1 MRVIVDERY
10 MNTRDGSLQAPLDR
24 RDSKTYRWYVLGML
38 GVGYAF
44 SFMDRQILSILLE
57 DIRAEFVLSDM
68 QLGLLSGIAFALFYA
83 TLGIPIARLADR
95 FNRVNI
101 VATAVAVWSAMTVLC
116 GAASNFWQLFLA
128 RVGVGIGEA
137 GGSPP
142 SHSIISDY
150 FKDDERS
157 FALSIYSLGTSLGML
172 FGLVMGGFV
181 AEYYGWRWAFVA
193 AGVPGLALAILLK
206 LTVREPSRGG
216 AEAAVTAPTDM
227 RSKSVKQQDSMLQ
240 TFKILWANRAYRMVN
255 LAHMLGV
262 FVGYGFTVWKPPLY
276 LRQFDLSQSE
286 VGMIVGFSAAAFGVP
301 GMLLGGYLADRLFRR
316 DARGPA
322 LLCAVAVLLATP
334 AYLLALWSED
344 WVITTAFIAAGIFL
358 YSLSHAPGLAI
369 VQTVVEP
376 ERRAQA
382 AAYVFFVS
390 NLLGLGVGPLL
401 VGSLSDAFSAEYAER
416 SLNVALGIIT
426 FVLLGAAA
434 MYWRTAR
441 ALEEKG

>member
-1 MRVIVDERY
+1 MSGMRFK
-10 MNTRDGSLQAPLDR
+10 
-24 RDSKTYRWYVLGML
+24 SKQYRWYVLGVL
-38 GVGYAF
+38 ALTYAF

-57 DIRAEFVLSDM
+57 DIRAEFSLSDL

-95 FNRVNI
+95 FNRVKI
-101 VATAVAVWSAMTVLC
+101 VSAAVAIWSAMTALC
-116 GAASNFWQLFLA
+116 GAASSFWQLFLA

-150 FKDDERS
+150 FNKDERS
-157 FALSIYSLGTSLGML
+157 FALAIYSLGTSFGML

-181 AEYYGWRWAFVA
+181 AEFYGWRWAFVC
-193 AGVPGLALAILLK
+193 AGVPGLALALLLK
-206 LTVREPSRGG
+206 FTVREPLRG
-216 AEAAVTAPTDM
+216 AMEDTEQPPRPAPADSESIIAAFRA
-227 RSKSVKQQDSMLQ
+227 
-240 TFKILWANRAYRMVN
+240 LWSNRCYRFVN

-286 VGMIVGFSAAAFGVP
+286 VGLIVGLTAAGLGVP
-301 GMLLGGYLADRLFRR
+301 GILLGGYLADRLSKR

-322 LLCAVAVLLATP
+322 WLCASAVLVAIP
-334 AYLLALWSED
+334 FYLLALWSSD
-344 WVITTAFIAAGIFL
+344 WVVTTIFIGIGVFL

-376 ERRAQA
+376 HRRAQA
-382 AAYVFFVS
+382 AAYVFFLA
-390 NLLGLGVGPLL
+390 NMLGLGLGPVL
-401 VGSLSDAFSAEYAER
+401 VGSLSDAFAAQFDNR
-416 SLNVALGIIT
+416 SLNAALGCVT
-426 FVLLGAAA
+426 LVLFAAAA
-434 MYWRTAR
+434 MYWRTAQ
-441 ALEEKG
+441 ALRRSDYMDASTKNRPTPQ

>member
-1 MRVIVDERY
+1 MAKLH
-10 MNTRDGSLQAPLDR
+10 SAPR
-24 RDSKTYRWYVLGML
+24 TEASKAYRWYVLGLL
-38 GVGYAF
+38 GVTYAF

-57 DIRAEFVLSDM
+57 DIRSEFVLSDM

-101 VATAVAVWSAMTVLC
+101 VSIAVAVWSAMTVLC
-116 GAASNFWQLFLA
+116 GAAASFWQLFLA

-181 AEYYGWRWAFVA
+181 AEYFGWRWAFVC

-206 LTVREPSRGG
+206 MTVREPQRGG
-216 AEAAVTAPTDM
+216 AESTPADTPREIPVTEQT
-227 RSKSVKQQDSMLQ
+227 KDSMLA
-240 TFKILWANRAYRMVN
+240 TFKVLWANRAYRAVN
-255 LAHMLGV
+255 IAHMLGV

-286 VGMIVGFSAAAFGVP
+286 VGMVVGFTSAAFGVP
-301 GMLLGGYLADRLFRR
+301 GMLLGGFLADRLFRR
-316 DARGPA
+316 DVRGPA
-322 LLCAVAVLLATP
+322 WLCGAAVLFATP

-344 WVITTAFIAAGIFL
+344 WVVTTVFIAIGIFL

-376 ERRAQA
+376 HRRAQA

-401 VGSLSDAFSAEYAER
+401 VGSLSDSFAADYGER

-426 FVLLGAAA
+426 FVLVGAAF

-441 ALEEKG
+441 ALQERG

>member
-1 MRVIVDERY
+1 MSNADSV
-10 MNTRDGSLQAPLDR
+10 NHSAADR
-24 RDSKTYRWYVLGML
+24 GVSKAYRWYVLCLL

-57 DIRAEFVLSDM
+57 DIRAEFVLSDL

-101 VATAVAVWSAMTVLC
+101 VSIAIAVWSAMTVLC
-116 GAASNFWQLFLA
+116 GAATNFWQLFLA
-128 RVGVGIGEA
+128 RVGVGVGEA

-181 AEYYGWRWAFVA
+181 AEYYGWRWAFVC
-193 AGVPGLALAILLK
+193 AGVPGLALALVMK
-206 LTVREPSRGG
+206 LTVREPKRGG
-216 AEAAVTAPTDM
+216 VEAPPADEAGKSRAMEAP
-227 RSKSVKQQDSMLQ
+227 KDSMVQ
-240 TFKILWANRAYRMVN
+240 SFRILWANRAYRYVN

-262 FVGYGFTVWKPPLY
+262 FVGYGFTVWKAPLY

-286 VGMIVGFSAAAFGVP
+286 VGMVVGFTAAAFGVP
-301 GMLLGGYLADRLFRR
+301 GMLLGGYFADRLFKR
-316 DARGPA
+316 DVRGPA
-322 LLCAVAVLLATP
+322 WLCGIAVLLATP
-334 AYLLALWSED
+334 AYLLALWSTD
-344 WVITTAFIAAGIFL
+344 WVMTTAFIALGLFL

-376 ERRAQA
+376 QRRAQA

-390 NLLGLGVGPLL
+390 NLLGLGAGPLL
-401 VGSLSDAFSAEYAER
+401 VGWLSDSFAGEYGER
-416 SLNVALGIIT
+416 SLNVALGFIT
-426 FVLLGAAA
+426 FVFVGAAG

-441 ALEEKG
+441 ALQRR

>member
-1 MRVIVDERY
+1 MSSQA
-10 MNTRDGSLQAPLDR
+10 SLGRAAA
-24 RDSKTYRWYVLGML
+24 DSRTSKAYRWYVLGLL
-38 GVGYAF
+38 GVTYAF

-57 DIRAEFVLSDM
+57 DIRAEFALSDM

-101 VATAVAVWSAMTVLC
+101 VSIAVAVWSAMTVLC
-116 GAASNFWQLFLA
+116 GAAGSFWQLFLA
-128 RVGVGIGEA
+128 RVGVGVGEA

-181 AEYYGWRWAFVA
+181 AEYYGWRWAFVC

-206 LTVREPSRGG
+206 LTVREPRRGG
-216 AEAAVTAPTDM
+216 AEAKAAAVAAVSQPA
-227 RSKSVKQQDSMLQ
+227 SPPKDSMLQ
-240 TFKILWANRAYRMVN
+240 TFRILWANRAYRAVN
-255 LAHMLGV
+255 IAHMLGV

-301 GMLLGGYLADRLFRR
+301 GMLLGGLLADRLFRR

-322 LLCAVAVLLATP
+322 WLCAGAVLLATP

-344 WVITTAFIAAGIFL
+344 WVITTAFIAIGIFL

-376 ERRAQA
+376 HRRAQA

-390 NLLGLGVGPLL
+390 NMLGLGVGPLL
-401 VGSLSDAFSAEYAER
+401 VGSLSDAFAAEYAER

-441 ALEEKG
+441 ELTAKA

>member
-1 MRVIVDERY
+1 MSSQESSSQTARGE
-10 MNTRDGSLQAPLDR
+10 GA
-24 RDSKTYRWYVLGML
+24 SKAYRWYVLGLL
-38 GVGYAF
+38 GVTYAF

-57 DIRAEFVLSDM
+57 DIRAEFALSDM

-101 VATAVAVWSAMTVLC
+101 VSIAVAVWSAMTVLC
-116 GAASNFWQLFLA
+116 GAAASFWQLFLA
-128 RVGVGIGEA
+128 RVGVGVGEA

-172 FGLVMGGFV
+172 FGLVMGGFI
-181 AEYYGWRWAFVA
+181 AEYYGWRWAFVC

-206 LTVREPSRGG
+206 LTVREPRRGG
-216 AEAAVTAPTDM
+216 TEVRPAAAAEPSPTSTA
-227 RSKSVKQQDSMLQ
+227 REDSMLQ
-240 TFKILWANRAYRMVN
+240 TFRVLWANRAYRAVN
-255 LAHMLGV
+255 IAHMLGV

-286 VGMIVGFSAAAFGVP
+286 VGMIVGFTSAAFGIP
-301 GMLLGGYLADRLFRR
+301 GMLLGGFLGDRLFRR

-322 LLCAVAVLLATP
+322 WLCALAVLLATP
-334 AYLLALWSED
+334 AYLAALWSED
-344 WVITTAFIAAGIFL
+344 WVITTVFIAIGIFF

-376 ERRAQA
+376 HRRAQA
-382 AAYVFFVS
+382 AAYVFFVA
-390 NLLGLGVGPLL
+390 NMLGLGVGPLL
-401 VGSLSDAFSAEYAER
+401 VGSLSDSFAADYGER
-416 SLNVALGIIT
+416 SLNVALGVIT
-426 FVLLGAAA
+426 FVLVGASA
-434 MYWRTAR
+434 MYWRTAH
-441 ALEEKG
+441 ALGDKQTKAP